1 MAFVVRVWDAPTRLF
16 HWALVLCV
24 TGLVISGNLG
34 GAAMSWHFR
43 LGYCTATLLLFRLIW
58 GVIGG
63 YWSRFS
69 SFFYGRQHLLRFLA
83 GQGTASD
90 HIGHNPLGA
99 LSVFAMLMFLSMQ
112 VTSGMLSDDEIAAAG
127 PLVSHV
133 SSLWVGYATYY
144 HKHFG
149 KPVLLGL
156 IVMHIGAI
164 AFHFF
169 GKHDNLIWPML
180 TGDKTLR
187 HDSKK
192 SIDSA
197 LRRWI
202 ALAVIFLCTAL
213 VSSLVFMLEA

>member
-1 MAFVVRVWDAPTRLF
+1 MTFIVRVWDAPTRLF

-24 TGLVISGNLG
+24 TGLVISGSMG
-34 GAAMSWHFR
+34 GAAMSLHFL

-69 SFFYGRQHLLRFLA
+69 SFLYGHQHLVRFLA
-83 GQGTASD
+83 GQGPASD

-99 LSVFAMLMFLSMQ
+99 LSVFAMLALLGVQ
-112 VTSGMLSDDEIAAAG
+112 VVSGLLSDDEIAAAG
-127 PLVSHV
+127 PLAAHMSG
-133 SSLWVGYATYY
+133 LWVNYATYY
-144 HKHFG
+144 HKQVG
-149 KPVLLGL
+149 KPVLLSL

-169 GKHDNLIWPML
+169 VKRDNLITPML

-187 HDSKK
+187 SDGQK

-197 LRRWI
+197 LKRWI
-202 ALAVIFLCTAL
+202 ALVVVLLSSAL
-213 VSSLVFMLEA
+213 IYGMISMLEG